1 VSVTVVNDES
11 MFTYYFM
18 LYMIRSVITDNHLH
32 IDGNNKLLNNKLL
45 ERNAKLNIKMEQSLI
60 RGDQYPGYLS
70 TAMYKGIN
78 AGTRINSVLKLSFDT
93 C

>member
-1 VSVTVVNDES
+1 MTVVNDES

-70 TAMYKGIN
+70 TECTKELTPG
-78 AGTRINSVLKLSFDT
+78 RVLILCLNFRLTHVK
-93 C
+93 